1 MEHGM
6 FRRVLAV
13 FGAAGVLVAVALV
26 ALALSASAAPG
37 AARAAEPGAG
47 LLTATP
53 VSAGSSAE
61 WTVGELT
68 FESRYPHGF
77 VFTAEISSSAGPIVR
92 GRVIWSLAP
101 GTQRSAPF
109 EIDPDTGQLV
119 AEWQPGPGES
129 TPPWLGLTYTWSVGD
144 AAGNS
149 LETEPRY
156 AEYADTSRK
165 WLRSES
171 EDIIVFSQGLPA
183 EVNDLTLEAMAEQR
197 ETYRAAWGDLLPYR
211 PRAILFGDLDAWRE
225 WQVGQMS
232 ANVAG
237 LTRSEWG
244 GTVQRVT
251 GEGVRDIAYGTVLHE
266 IAHLYQDAFTFMVAG
281 NWFTEGNATF
291 FELQQY
297 YDYEAAVRSLAAA
310 GQLPALL
317 EGTGP
322 GVSGRDARRG
332 YDIGYTFWVWLAD
345 NYGLE
350 GHRQLITLIK
360 EGVGRN
366 EAIEQVTGLTVA
378 EVESRWRVWLGASPT
393 PPTLVPTPAFFF
405 LPSPTPYVVG
415 K

>member
-1 MEHGM
+1 MEYGM
-6 FRRVLAV
+6 LRRVLAMSGV
-13 FGAAGVLVAVALV
+13 AGLLAVLMLA
-26 ALALSASAAPG
+26 ALSLSPG
-37 AARAAEPGAG
+37 AASRA
-47 LLTATP
+47 
-53 VSAGSSAE
+53 VSAGPEAALLAETPAATDSSVE
-61 WTVGELT
+61 WTVGELA
-68 FESRYPHGF
+68 FESHYPHGF
-77 VFTAEISSSAGPIVR
+77 AFSAEISSSTGPIVR
-92 GRVIWSLAP
+92 GRVTWSFAS

-109 EIDPDTGQLV
+109 EIDPDTGQLL
-119 AEWQPGPGES
+119 AEWQPGPGDS

-144 AAGNS
+144 AAGNAF
-149 LETEPRY
+149 ETEPRY

-183 EVNDLTLEAMAEQR
+183 EVNDLTLRAMAEQR

-211 PRAILFGDLDAWRE
+211 PRAILFGDLDAWQE

-232 ANVAG
+232 AAIAG

-266 IAHLYQDAFTFMVAG
+266 IAHLYQDAFTFMPAG
-281 NWFTEGNATF
+281 TWFVEGNATF

-297 YDYEAAVRSLAAA
+297 YDYEAAVRALAAT

-317 EGTGP
+317 DGTGP

-332 YDIGYTFWVWLAD
+332 YDIGYTFWVWLTD

-350 GHRQLITLIK
+350 GHRQLITLLK

>member
-1 MEHGM
+1 MEYRM

-13 FGAAGVLVAVALV
+13 FGAAGLMAALV
-26 ALALSASAAPG
+26 LAGLAFPVG
-37 AARAAEPGAG
+37 AASPVTAAAG
-47 LLTATP
+47 TSTP
-53 VSAGSSAE
+53 TGIPDSGDSSAE

-109 EIDPDTGQLV
+109 QVDPDSGLLV

-149 LETEPRY
+149 FETEPRY
-156 AEYADTSRK
+156 AEYADTSRE

-171 EDIIVFSQGLPA
+171 EDIIVFSQGMPA

-197 ETYRAAWGDLLPYR
+197 ETFRVAWGDLLPYR
-211 PRAILFGDLDAWRE
+211 PRAILFGDLDAWQE
-225 WQVGQMS
+225 WQVGHMS
-232 ANVAG
+232 ANIAG

-266 IAHLYQDAFTFMVAG
+266 IAHLYQDAFTFMPAG
-281 NWFTEGNATF
+281 NWFIEGNATF

-297 YDYEAAVRSLAAA
+297 YDYEAAVRALAAA

-317 EGTGP
+317 DSTGP

-332 YDIGYTFWVWLAD
+332 YDIGYTFWRWLVD

-350 GHRQLITLIK
+350 GHRQLITLVQ
-360 EGVGRN
+360 GGMARN
-366 EAIEQVTGLTVA
+366 DAIEQVTGLPA
-378 EVESRWRVWLGASPT
+378 SEVESRWRVWLGASPAA
-393 PPTLVPTPAFFF
+393 PTLVPTPAFFF
-405 LPSPTPYVVG
+405 LPSPTPRVAG